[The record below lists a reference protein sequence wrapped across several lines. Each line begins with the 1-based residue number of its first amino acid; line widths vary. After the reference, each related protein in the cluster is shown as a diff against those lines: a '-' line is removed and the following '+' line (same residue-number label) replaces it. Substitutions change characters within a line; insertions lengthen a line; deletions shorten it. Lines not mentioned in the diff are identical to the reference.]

1 MVRVAGQL
9 HPARFCCQR
18 LMVCA
23 AAEVSAAYD
32 AKLKQLLPAA
42 VGLTLQAAREWG
54 FRSASCDKRA
64 VAVHV
69 LAVVV
74 MVVVVEAAVEDDAV
88 IVSDAT
94 SFPAHVCAARRQLL
108 P

>member
-1 MVRVAGQL
+1 MI
-9 HPARFCCQR
+9 
-18 LMVCA
+18 CA

-74 MVVVVEAAVEDDAV
+74 VVVVVVEVAVEDDAI